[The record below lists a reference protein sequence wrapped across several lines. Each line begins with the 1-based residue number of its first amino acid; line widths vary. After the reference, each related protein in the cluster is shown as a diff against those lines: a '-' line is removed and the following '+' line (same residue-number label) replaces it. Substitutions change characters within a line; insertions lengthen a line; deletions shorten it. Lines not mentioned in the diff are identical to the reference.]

1 MIHSLVRC
9 SGRLNGARALA
20 VLAPLLIG
28 SPSIAETLKC
38 VQVVSSGSRSCTDPG
53 GVDSTCSSAKCPA
66 ELTLTGAGGA
76 CAAGDRK
83 IKSLFPNAND
93 GSVTIMCEKQG
104 VDPEAI
110 AVCCQIQP

>member
-1 MIHSLVRC
+1 MIRFFVRAF
-9 SGRLNGARALA
+9 GRVLGAVALA
-20 VLAPLLIG
+20 FLAPLLIC
-28 SPSIAETLKC
+28 SPSTAQTLKC
-38 VQVVSSGSRSCTDPG
+38 VEVVSSGSKSCTDPG

-83 IKSLFPNAND
+83 IKSLLPRVDD

-104 VDPEAI
+104 VDPQAI
-110 AVCCQIQP
+110 AVCCQLQK